1 MLVLLLMI
9 SIAAVGASVPYS
21 LQQTTNLLIEDSGEQ
36 NAPGVPGAW
45 VLLGSQFTESVIS
58 SH

>member
-9 SIAAVGASVPYS
+9 SIAAVGASVPYL

-36 NAPGVPGAW
+36 DAPGVPGAL
-45 VLLGSQFTESVIS
+45 VLLGSQFAESVSS